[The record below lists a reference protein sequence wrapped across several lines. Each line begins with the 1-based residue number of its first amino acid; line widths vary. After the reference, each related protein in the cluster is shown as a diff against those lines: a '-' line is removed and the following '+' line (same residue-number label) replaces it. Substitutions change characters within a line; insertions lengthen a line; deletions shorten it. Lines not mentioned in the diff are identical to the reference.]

1 MPPQVTT
8 VYRPETTGCLF
19 TCTSKHNVAVSH
31 IVGYAVDTSQKQVY
45 IGAAS
50 KFRKVRLPKG
60 TIMKCKPTSQSPAQ
74 KQMASKTSTN
84 VGSGS
89 RPTPSKI
96 KTESS
101 APASPQKLRG

>member
-1 MPPQVTT
+1 
-8 VYRPETTGCLF
+8 
-19 TCTSKHNVAVSH
+19 
-31 IVGYAVDTSQKQVY
+31 
-45 IGAAS
+45 
-50 KFRKVRLPKG
+50 
-60 TIMKCKPTSQSPAQ
+60 MKCKPTSQSPAQ

-101 APASPQKLRG
+101 APSSPQKLRG